1 MLCLT
6 CEVRVF
12 RRLLSVFVFGVANFR
27 FAVCLKT
34 LFESVFCGWSGDLG
48 RLHREAKQPKLILLR
63 PEFILN
69 SAVRIE
75 VRFEGKAVP
84 ISQRFIS
91 LYSYSLESS
100 SKEGLSKPKSNC
112 IKCLFNSFLA

>member
-48 RLHREAKQPKLILLR
+48 RLHREAKQPKLIFYSR
-63 PEFILN
+63 EFVLN
-69 SAVRIE
+69 SAALVWRDLKE
-75 VRFEGKAVP
+75 KLFP
-84 ISQRFIS
+84 ISLAFHISVIALSHEVKQR
-91 LYSYSLESS
+91 
-100 SKEGLSKPKSNC
+100 
-112 IKCLFNSFLA
+112 